1 MDEIRWTA
9 TCQDLTG
16 RQFDRLTVIGLK
28 GRDKWRK
35 LIWECRC
42 SCGKTAFAVSGELLR
57 GNQRSCGCLCSEISA
72 RRLLKHGHA
81 KSLEYRIWGT
91 MISRCDKP
99 DHISYPD
106 YGAKG
111 ITVCERWRNSVSDFI
126 ADMGPRPSR
135 KHSID
140 RIDSAGNYEPSNCRW
155 ASPKEQSRNTS
166 RNRFITH
173 NGETLTLAE
182 WGERAGIK
190 AGLIGSRL
198 KAGWS
203 LDDALTRAVGPT
215 SRRK

>member
-1 MDEIRWTA
+1 MNVRWTK
-9 TCQDLTG
+9 TCIDITG
-16 RQFDRLTVIGLK
+16 QRFNRLEVIKLR
-28 GRDKWRK
+28 GRGRSKI

-42 SCGKTAFAVSGELLR
+42 DCGKTAFACTTDLKTGGV
-57 GNQRSCGCLCSEISA
+57 RSCGCLVTDSNVK
-72 RRLLKHGHA
+72 RLTKHGHA
-81 KSLEYRIWGT
+81 NSLEYRIWGT
-91 MISRCDKP
+91 MIARCDKP

-111 ITVCERWRNSVSDFI
+111 VTVCERWRNSVADFI
-126 ADMGPRPSR
+126 NDMGPRPSR

-182 WGERAGIK
+182 WGERAGVR

-198 KAGWS
+198 KAGWPME
-203 LDDALTRAVGPT
+203 DALTRAVMPM
-215 SRRK
+215 SRRN